1 MALSLGVIVS
11 DGKTPYSTLMPTTSS
26 GHTSCNC
33 PISCGSSVKEKAA
46 MQKKRSEHI
55 SFHDQ
60 IINDMFE
67 AKPMDKRGSRPSKSF
82 HLWFNSSDRWRCN
95 QHTCASY
102 VLRLLNLVLFSFA
115 HRKINKERNR
125 NFQWY
130 SKRDGTQSPIGLYS
144 VFNHFL
150 LRFIDL
156 IDTCNSFKVK
166 GLRWLKSVRASYWVG
181 RNVVHC
187 VIIYA

>member
-1 MALSLGVIVS
+1 MNCFRLHLQNKCALRVKWKFPEKPNGNVTHFVITWHHMTPEVDFSSFDTCRMEEESLVQGSKTGTTAAPVEVMAKCTCFVLLIARPTLSIIYGPIYSVNTMALSLGVIVS

-82 HLWFNSSDRWRCN
+82 HLWFNSSD
-95 QHTCASY
+95 
-102 VLRLLNLVLFSFA
+102 
-115 HRKINKERNR
+115 I
-125 NFQWY
+125 
-130 SKRDGTQSPIGLYS
+130 
-144 VFNHFL
+144 
-150 LRFIDL
+150 
-156 IDTCNSFKVK
+156 
-166 GLRWLKSVRASYWVG
+166 
-181 RNVVHC
+181 
-187 VIIYA
+187 